1 VDVDRILIRAIF
13 TFITLLALLRISGK
27 RAIAQGSTLDFVVA
41 LIIGDM
47 VDDGV
52 YGQSPMSQFVVGTS
66 AVILAHIVSSLIATH
81 SPRFHHWTDG
91 KPAVLL
97 VNGRVNKVALRHE
110 RLSWRVLTE
119 QLRLQGVVPHDRK
132 TIRRA
137 MLEVHGRL
145 TILLREPFKPVQKR
159 DREQLRTMRK

>member
-1 VDVDRILIRAIF
+1 MEVDRIVVRAVF
-13 TFITLLALLRISGK
+13 TFISLLALLRISGK

-81 SPRFHHWTDG
+81 SPRFHRWTDG
-91 KPAVLL
+91 KPAVLV
-97 VNGRVNKVALRHE
+97 VNGRVNNVALRNE
-110 RLSWRVLTE
+110 QLSWLGLTE
-119 QLRLQGVVPHDRK
+119 QLRHRGLVHHDWK
-132 TIRRA
+132 MIRRA
-137 MLEVHGRL
+137 IQEIHGHL
-145 TILLREPFKPVQKR
+145 TVLLREPYKPAQKR
-159 DREQLRTMRK
+159 DREQLRAIRK

>member
-1 VDVDRILIRAIF
+1 VEVDRIFIRAIF
-13 TFITLLALLRISGK
+13 TFITLLVLLRISGK

-66 AVILAHIVSSLIATH
+66 AVILAHIVTSLIATY
-81 SPRFHHWTDG
+81 SPRFHRWTDG

-110 RLSWRVLTE
+110 RLSWRVLTQ
-119 QLRLQGVVPHDRK
+119 QLRLRGVVPHDRK

-159 DREQLRTMRK
+159 DREQ